1 MYAFVNCLKAYML
14 IKIHLPFSQ
23 RNSEC
28 LQYHSSLPL
37 DCSREVGLHIT
48 CPEDVRVIDAT
59 GRYVIPGGVDPHT
72 HFRMPFSHGTAVDD
86 FFTGTRAALAGGT
99 TCISE

>member
-1 MYAFVNCLKAYML
+1 M
-14 IKIHLPFSQ
+14 
-23 RNSEC
+23 
-28 LQYHSSLPL
+28 
-37 DCSREVGLHIT
+37 
-48 CPEDVRVIDAT
+48 IDAT

-99 TCISE
+99 TCISECDCLLFGCAFLSPSSYVTLL